1 MNDTGSDRRDLAR
14 SIRELL
20 DERPLAVAESC
31 TAGALTAALAEAGDA
46 DQWLRGGL
54 VAYHETLKRDLLG
67 VTADS
72 VLTTDAA
79 RQMAHGVADLLGT
92 DVAVATTGV
101 LGGEP
106 VDGTPPGT
114 VVISTLVGPSTRTHR
129 HHLDDT
135 AEEGRDEAVEQAL
148 RQLLDHLRGASD

>member
-1 MNDTGSDRRDLAR
+1 MNPAPDDRRDLAR

-31 TAGALTAALAEAGDA
+31 TAGALAAALAEAGDA
-46 DQWLRGGL
+46 DRWLRGGL
-54 VAYHETLKRDLLG
+54 IAYHESLKRDLLG

-72 VLTTDAA
+72 VLSDDAA
-79 RQMAHGVADLLGT
+79 REMARGVADLLGT

-114 VVISTLVGPSTRTHR
+114 VVISTLVGTSTRTHR
-129 HHLDDT
+129 HDLADT
-135 AEEGRDEAVEQAL
+135 AEQGRDEAVERAL
-148 RQLLDHLRGASD
+148 RQLLDHLRGSPD